1 VLLFSVI
8 HISRPKPLSKML
20 YVIFE
25 VAIRLSLYETN
36 KLKDKTYHCTKINTT
51 DNIIAREEKREHRN
65 RRQKEKQ

>member
-1 VLLFSVI
+1 
-8 HISRPKPLSKML
+8 ML